1 MNSSTVLRLGCSSVL
16 RKPRRCLDYIL
27 LNLLFIQATS
37 MYLGLGV
44 INSIEGLISSHANNL
59 LISINQILNIM
70 AIKPETIIKHYFIG
84 VRKEVLLR
92 HRVLKRNTLIL
103 VYKGKKAGF
112 YITFGQLLRI
122 SAGQRVTL
130 PKEVKEGIINLEGQ

>member
-1 MNSSTVLRLGCSSVL
+1 
-16 RKPRRCLDYIL
+16 
-27 LNLLFIQATS
+27 
-37 MYLGLGV
+37 
-44 INSIEGLISSHANNL
+44 
-59 LISINQILNIM
+59 M